1 MADIEWNDDEH
12 RLTGA
17 TLHDGTEVVMVC
29 LDDTDQDYIVTEE
42 HG

>member
-12 RLTGA
+12 HLAGA

-29 LDDTDQDYIVTEE
+29 LDDTDQDYIVTAE